1 MIGQHCTV
9 LLFYVDYPSVTPGLG
24 VCDVSLEARV
34 PISVGI
40 PIAYFPHLEKSCK
53 L

>member
-9 LLFYVDYPSVTPGLG
+9 LLFCINYPSVTPGLG
-24 VCDVSLEARV
+24 VCDVSLEGGV

-40 PIAYFPHLEKSCK
+40 PIAYFLHLEKK